1 MTLGKLWADADGQH
15 PNAELSWL
23 GQSFWSTLT
32 TSASGLPAVE
42 GLVQPAPS
50 AVLDLVGLMRY
61 PAYFSAV
68 PMQVGDSAVG
78 LLVLHADGNVVVSV
92 LDLAGRSDLEL
103 LEIAAVDCR
112 LYALLVSQS
121 RPGLTPLVPIR
132 GFSELLAETEG
143 LRRLA
148 AREVVDAVAK
158 LRRNLRGPDA
168 ASVLMLPEVQRLKS
182 LSITVCQ
189 PW

>member
-1 MTLGKLWADADGQH
+1 M
-15 PNAELSWL
+15 
-23 GQSFWSTLT
+23 
-32 TSASGLPAVE
+32 E

-61 PAYFSAV
+61 PASFRAV
-68 PMQVGDSAVG
+68 AMQVDDSAVG
-78 LLVLHADGNVVVSV
+78 LLVLHVDAHVVVSV

-112 LYALLVSQS
+112 LYAMLVCQN
-121 RPGLTPLVPIR
+121 RPGVAPLVPVT
-132 GFSELLAETEG
+132 GFSELQSETEG

-148 AREVVDAVAK
+148 ARELVGAVAQ
-158 LRRNLRGPDA
+158 LRKVLRGPDPGA
-168 ASVLMLPEVQRLKS
+168 ILMLPDAQRLKS
-182 LSITVCQ
+182 LTVTICQ

>member
-32 TSASGLPAVE
+32 TGASGVPAVE
-42 GLVQPAPS
+42 GLIQPAPS

-61 PAYFSAV
+61 PACFRAV
-68 PMQVGDSAVG
+68 PMQVADSAVG
-78 LLVLHADGNVVVSV
+78 LLVLHADDHVVVSV

-112 LYALLVSQS
+112 LYALMVSQS
-121 RPGLTPLVPIR
+121 RPGVAPLVPVR
-132 GFSELLAETEG
+132 GFSELLGEIEG

-148 AREVVDAVAK
+148 AREVVDTVAK
-158 LRRNLRGPDA
+158 LRLQLRGPDA
-168 ASVLMLPEVQRLKS
+168 WSVLMLPDAERLKS
-182 LSITVCQ
+182 LTITVCQ